1 MFYNGV
7 TLNEI
12 HRSNHQDSVNG
23 IHGMSPVGFVRFSHL
38 NRHSAWAEKG
48 IVGRGVLLDFHN
60 WRLANNIAYEPFK
73 TGSISLDQLKQV
85 AKAQGTDI
93 RFGDI
98 LLVRSGYIAA
108 FNNISK
114 EQAEVYASVVP
125 PAISGVEQSEG
136 VLE

>member
-7 TLNEI
+7 TLDEI
-12 HRSNHQDSVNG
+12 HRNDRQDSVNG
-23 IHGMSPVGFVRFSHL
+23 IHGKSPVGLVRSSHL
-38 NRHSAWAEKG
+38 IRHSVWAQKG

-60 WRLANNIAYEPFK
+60 WRLANNITYEPFK
-73 TGSISLDQLKQV
+73 TGSITLDQLKQV

-108 FNNISK
+108 FNKISK
-114 EQAEVYASVVP
+114 EQAESYASVVP
-125 PAISGVEQSEG
+125 PTISGVEQSEG